1 MTAGGVA
8 APGGVPAAVESPLLP
23 IGAVA
28 QRLGVS
34 TRTLRYYEELGLVA
48 PSGRTKG
55 GSRRYAEA
63 DVERVQ
69 HIRELQQVLGFNLDE
84 IAEILGAEA
93 RLAELRTEY
102 KAGVSPK
109 RQTTIIY
116 EAMELNAR
124 LQQQVDDKIG
134 VLEGF
139 RAELRATARR
149 YRDVATERGIPLPD
163 SVPHP

>member
-1 MTAGGVA
+1 MGPRVSAGDTDA
-8 APGGVPAAVESPLLP
+8 SPAGTLLP
-23 IGAVA
+23 IGEVA

-55 GSRRYAEA
+55 GSRRYAEQ

-84 IAEILGAEA
+84 IRDIVGAQD

-102 KAGVSPK
+102 RRGVSAK
-109 RQTTIIY
+109 RQATIIH
-116 EAMELNAR
+116 EAMDINAR
-124 LQQQVDDKIG
+124 LQRRVDDKIG

-149 YRDVATERGIPLPD
+149 YRDVATERGIALPAD
-163 SVPHP
+163 ARH